1 MSSLFT
7 SPPPP
12 FAFPYTTDVGS
23 PARDRELH
31 SGIERPAWV
40 LLGLPYPS
48 RPQAGIQ
55 GKP

>member
-1 MSSLFT
+1 MSSLST

-31 SGIERPAWV
+31 SGIECPAWV
-40 LLGLPYPS
+40 LLGLPYAS
-48 RPQAGIQ
+48 RPQAGIK